1 MSLEILDV
9 RATKPFATAT
19 FDPVAEAAVNTG
31 NAFQSSGYTG
41 LFAAVKPR
49 RAMWWRFM
57 KRQHLA
63 GVDGRTLR
71 SER

>member
-1 MSLEILDV
+1 MGLAILDV
-9 RATKPFATAT
+9 RATKPSATAT

-31 NAFQSSGYTG
+31 NVFQSSGYTV
-41 LFAAVKPR
+41 LFAAVKPT

-57 KRQHLA
+57 KPQPLA

-71 SER
+71 SEH